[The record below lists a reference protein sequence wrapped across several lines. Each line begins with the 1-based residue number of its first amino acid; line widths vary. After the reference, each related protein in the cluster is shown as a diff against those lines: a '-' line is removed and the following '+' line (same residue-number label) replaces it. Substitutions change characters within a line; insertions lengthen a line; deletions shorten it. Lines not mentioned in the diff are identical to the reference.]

1 MYNRGLVLEGG
12 GTRGVYTAG
21 VLDCFL
27 DNGIEF
33 DYVIGVSAGSCNGA
47 SFLGKC
53 KGRMKNITIN
63 YVNDKRYMGISHIFK
78 EGEFLN
84 GDWIYGELTY
94 DICPLDQDAFE
105 ASGAKFKAV
114 VANSKT
120 GDAEYIDIDNLRP
133 RGCPE
138 IRASCSMPLATK
150 GVKLGNKHYFDG
162 GLVDSIPVQ
171 KALDD
176 GCEKTVVILTQHKGY
191 TKSPINKNVA
201 KLLNKKYPQ
210 MAKAMLVRH
219 EMYNNQLALI
229 DKLEAEGKIFVIRPS
244 ESLNCPTLEK
254 EKAKLEKIYALGQT
268 NGAKYMEQLKEYLK

>member
-1 MYNRGLVLEGG
+1 
-12 GTRGVYTAG
+12 
-21 VLDCFL
+21 
-27 DNGIEF
+27 
-33 DYVIGVSAGSCNGA
+33 
-47 SFLGKC
+47 
-53 KGRMKNITIN
+53 
-63 YVNDKRYMGISHIFK
+63 
-78 EGEFLN
+78 
-84 GDWIYGELTY
+84 
-94 DICPLDQDAFE
+94 
-105 ASGAKFKAV
+105 
-114 VANSKT
+114 
-120 GDAEYIDIDNLRP
+120 
-133 RGCPE
+133 
-138 IRASCSMPLATK
+138 MPLATK

-268 NGAKYMEQLKEYLK
+268 DGAKYMEQLKEYLK